1 MAKTVAEIDGD
12 SSGLVG
18 ALDKGRD
25 GMVKMEASGKKLSDQ
40 LKEVADKADQAAG
53 AIVERVGGPKAI
65 AALGGAGI
73 ALGGAKMAADFFLNS
88 VEKLFKS
95 MGDEGMKVWADVEES
110 LSKISGAFAKVVLG
124 GGSAEDMGK
133 KLITVFDGLAK
144 IVEVLVTYGFPGLKL
159 GFDALA
165 FAMEGLN
172 KLTGEGVEKFDALKR
187 SQDAYASA
195 TAVTNVENLTKAY
208 TDLSTSLQGVIGD
221 ETALAMSANDR
232 AQAEM
237 QALKASF
244 IKVGDIIR
252 DTEIRKEVEKH
263 RDGIERQAA
272 AEVANLDLTAYGMGW
287 KMVAERE
294 MADRVATKT
303 GEMYSSIAKKFAES
317 GKNAYS
323 FMPQALQE
331 AYDSAEADLSLLWEK
346 ANMLYD
352 RYLGKEPKP
361 PSSTGGGAPK
371 AASAAPVIGEA
382 EAAEKAARDA
392 RMAEYFK
399 EDEEMKKTIAAS
411 YENFGM
417 GITRVLFGTGDLAD
431 SFTILGGEI
440 KAVWNGIV
448 DDTVTGIEEVGNATA
463 KVETARSAF
472 YDKWIANQ
480 AKMIGTAIGNGEKMA
495 DIGRKAIGMVVS
507 GLGDE
512 MLARASIATF
522 SGNFAGAAGLTA
534 GAVAAYAAASAL
546 GASGKKAAT
555 ATAATG
561 PAPSPVTNNTSYN
574 LQVDAAFADEEGIA
588 RAFSKAQAIAKSR
601 HMFREAMAAY

>member
-1 MAKTVAEIDGD
+1 MARTVAEIDGD

-18 ALDKGRD
+18 ALDKGKA
-25 GMVKMEASGKKLSDQ
+25 GMEKLEASGKKLSDQ

-53 AIVERVGGPKAI
+53 ALVERVGGPKAI

-159 GFDALA
+159 GFDVLA

-208 TDLSTSLQGVIGD
+208 QDLSTSLQGVIGD

-272 AEVANLDLTAYGMGW
+272 AEVANLDLTAYGMSW

-303 GEMYSSIAKKFAES
+303 GEMYSSIAKQFAES

-323 FMPQALQE
+323 FMPEALQL

-346 ANMLYD
+346 ANTLYD

-361 PSSTGGGAPK
+361 PSPTGGGAPK
-371 AASAAPVIGEA
+371 PPKADPVADAVAEAKKRAAASA
-382 EAAEKAARDA
+382 EAAKIELDA
-392 RMAEYFK
+392 TMQA
-399 EDEEMKKTIAAS
+399 
-411 YENFGM
+411 
-417 GITRVLFGTGDLAD
+417 TGDWWQGVTTGFNPSEGFVD
-431 SFTILGGEI
+431 SWRTVAGEVGEI
-440 KAVWNGIV
+440 WDGVVQAITTTEGALG
-448 DDTVTGIEEVGNATA
+448 TATA
-463 KVETARSAF
+463 KTEEAHSAF
-472 YDKWIANQ
+472 YDKWIAGQ
-480 AKMIGTAIGNGEKMA
+480 AKMLGVAIGNGEKMA
-495 DIGRKAIGMVVS
+495 DIGRKAIGAVLE
-507 GLGDE
+507 GLALE
-512 MLARASIATF
+512 MASRASIATF
-522 SGNFAGAAGLTA
+522 SGNIAAGIGLTA
-534 GAVAAYAAASAL
+534 ASTAAYAAAAYL

-555 ATAATG
+555 QTAATAAA
-561 PAPSPVTNNTSYN
+561 PAVTNNQTNFN
-574 LQVDAAFADEEGIA
+574 LRVDAAFADEESIA
-588 RAFSKAQAIAKSR
+588 RSFARAQSLASNR
-601 HMFREAMAAY
+601 YMAAGYQ

>member
-1 MAKTVAEIDGD
+1 MARTVAEIDGD

-25 GMVKMEASGKKLSDQ
+25 GMAKMEASGKKLSDQ
-40 LKEVADKADQAAG
+40 LREVTDKADQAAG
-53 AIVERVGGPKAI
+53 AIVEKIGGPKAI

-95 MGDEGMKVWADVEES
+95 MGDEGMKVWDDVEKS
-110 LSKISGAFAKVVLG
+110 LDAISGAFAKAVLG

-144 IVEVLVTYGFPGLKL
+144 IVEVLVTYGFPMLKVAFDAIYWVMEKL
-159 GFDALA
+159 GQITAAD
-165 FAMEGLN
+165 
-172 KLTGEGVEKFDALKR
+172 TEKFDALKR
-187 SQDAYASA
+187 AQDNYASA
-195 TAVTNVENLTKAY
+195 TSVTNVENLAKAY

-221 ETALAMSANDR
+221 ETTLAMSANDR

-272 AEVANLDLTAYGMGW
+272 AEVANLDLSAYGMGW

-303 GEMYSSIAKKFAES
+303 GEMYSSIAKDFAES

-346 ANMLYD
+346 ANELYD
-352 RYLGKEPKP
+352 RYIGKEPKP
-361 PSSTGGGAPK
+361 PSTGGGTKPPK
-371 AASAAPVIGEA
+371 GEGEPSKPGEFEEK
-382 EAAEKAARDA
+382 EAAARKARY
-392 RMAEYFK
+392 AEYFAEQDAMIK
-399 EDEEMKKTIAAS
+399 ATEET
-411 YENFGM
+411 FGPAV
-417 GITRVLFGTGDLAD
+417 TKLLFGAGSIDERFMTMAQ
-431 SFTILGGEI
+431 SVKE
-440 KAVWNGIV
+440 AWNGV
-448 DDTVTGIEEVGNATA
+448 VADVTEGMETVGEATA
-463 KVETARSAF
+463 KVETANSAF

-480 AKMIGTAIGNGEKMA
+480 AKMVGTAIGNGEKMA

-534 GAVAAYAAASAL
+534 GAVAAYAAAAAL
-546 GASGKKAAT
+546 GASGKKAST
-555 ATAATG
+555 ATAATAAA
-561 PAPSPVTNNTSYN
+561 PAVTNNQTNFN
-574 LQVDAAFADEEGIA
+574 LRVDAAFADEEAIA
-588 RAFSKAQAIAKSR
+588 RSFSRAQTLAASR
-601 HMFREAMAAY
+601 YMASNYL

>member
-1 MAKTVAEIDGD
+1 MARTVAEIDGD

-18 ALDKGRD
+18 ALDKGKA
-25 GMVKMEASGKKLSDQ
+25 GMEKLEASGKKLSDQ

-53 AIVERVGGPKAI
+53 ALVERVGGPKAI

-159 GFDALA
+159 GFDVLA

-208 TDLSTSLQGVIGD
+208 QDLSTSLQGVIGD

-272 AEVANLDLTAYGMGW
+272 AEVANLDLTAYGMSW

-303 GEMYSSIAKKFAES
+303 GEMYSSIAKQFAES

-323 FMPQALQE
+323 FMPEALQL

-346 ANMLYD
+346 ANTLYD

-361 PSSTGGGAPK
+361 PSATGGGAPK
-371 AASAAPVIGEA
+371 PPKADPVADAVAEAKKRAAASA
-382 EAAEKAARDA
+382 EAAKIELDA
-392 RMAEYFK
+392 TMQA
-399 EDEEMKKTIAAS
+399 
-411 YENFGM
+411 
-417 GITRVLFGTGDLAD
+417 TGDWWQGVTTGFNPSEGFVD
-431 SFTILGGEI
+431 SWRTVAGEVGEI
-440 KAVWNGIV
+440 WDGVVQAITTTEGALG
-448 DDTVTGIEEVGNATA
+448 TATA
-463 KVETARSAF
+463 KTEEAHSAF
-472 YDKWIANQ
+472 YDKWIAGQ
-480 AKMIGTAIGNGEKMA
+480 AKMLGVAIGNGEKMA
-495 DIGRKAIGMVVS
+495 DIGRKAIGAVLE
-507 GLGDE
+507 GLALE
-512 MLARASIATF
+512 MASRASIATF
-522 SGNFAGAAGLTA
+522 SGNIAAGIGLTA
-534 GAVAAYAAASAL
+534 ASTAAYAAAAYL

-555 ATAATG
+555 QTAATAAA
-561 PAPSPVTNNTSYN
+561 PAVTNNQTNFN
-574 LQVDAAFADEEGIA
+574 LRVDAAFADEESIA
-588 RAFSKAQAIAKSR
+588 RSFARAQSLASNR
-601 HMFREAMAAY
+601 YMAAGYQ